1 MFGFGED
8 DIELDTLE
16 DLGIDVSECEG
27 VVDGEDVDEDALKDC
42 LEAIEAGIKGLDI
55 SKLAEEAWD
64 DVKEEE
70 DWEEA
75 VDIAKQLDVDLGKL
89 ADDLVTDVAKTL
101 EAQVEDSA
109 LIDAGA
115 WYAVYEDA
123 ASGAFNDLNMEKA
136 QKEAEA
142 MAAIPEE
149 FTEKIEENDKIKEAA
164 EELDELV
171 GEDFDGT
178 AIKAMEGEEA
188 VAEAFKAVWDADK
201 VTEAQLDALT
211 KAIADSEVASDE
223 IEKVLAQ
230 ATIIA
235 DEVISEVETTV
246 EDVFTEKIPALMDAV
261 KEAMPDSVDS
271 MVDDAWS
278 ELDETL
284 KKVSGSGSATAV
296 ESAL

>member
-64 DVKEEE
+64 DFKEEE